1 MTEDVPIRVDHVG
14 IAVESVAAAEPVLLA
29 LGCEKLLDET
39 VEDRFRWVYYRLGD
53 ASRVELVEP
62 VAEDTF
68 LTDFL
73 DTNGPGLHHVTL
85 EVADI
90 DTVAAGLEE
99 AGLDVVDRREF
110 EDWIEA
116 FVSPRNPTGTL
127 FQLME
132 YHDGWSEGRL
142 PPDELYVNGVPVEA
156 VAEASSPREGRYG
169 DEAGG
174 GEME

>member
-1 MTEDVPIRVDHVG
+1 MPHDVPIRVDHVG
-14 IAVESVAAAEPVLLA
+14 IAVESVASAEPVLLA

-39 VEDRFRWVYYRLGD
+39 VEDRFRWMYYRLGD
-53 ASRVELVEP
+53 ASRVELLEP

-73 DTNGPGLHHVTL
+73 ETNGPGLHHVTL
-85 EVADI
+85 EVADV
-90 DTVAAGLEE
+90 DAVVASLEDAGLS
-99 AGLDVVDRREF
+99 VVDRRTF
-110 EDWIEA
+110 EDWTEA

-132 YHDGWSEGRL
+132 YHGGWSEGRL
-142 PPDELYVNGVPVEA
+142 PPEELYVNGGPVEA
-156 VAEASSPREGRYG
+156 AAGDSSPRPGRYG

>member
-1 MTEDVPIRVDHVG
+1 MTHDVPIRVDHVG

-29 LGCEKLLDET
+29 LGCEKLIDET

-73 DTNGPGLHHVTL
+73 ETSGPGLHHVTL
-85 EVADI
+85 EVADV
-90 DTVAAGLEE
+90 DAVAAALEE

-110 EDWIEA
+110 EDWTQA

-132 YHDGWSEGRL
+132 FHDGWSEDRL
-142 PPDELYVNGVPVEA
+142 APEQLFVNGVPVEA
-156 VAEASSPREGRYG
+156 VDDSPPREGRYG